1 MNEED
6 FLDETIKSLEDFFF
20 GEGPNN
26 GESLFINFA
35 KKNKNKF
42 KQANISKSTENNFE
56 FTELHKEFQKIYE
69 KKIEEIINKNKMSVD
84 GFYNCLS
91 KRCDEGDQEIL
102 LFVDIINEIINYNSF
117 IEMMAN
123 LINKI

>member
-6 FLDETIKSLEDFFF
+6 FLDETIKSLEEFFF

-69 KKIEEIINKNKMSVD
+69 KKIEEIINKNNMSVE
-84 GFYNCLS
+84 GFYNNLS

>member
-6 FLDETIKSLEDFFF
+6 FLDETIKSLEEFFF

-69 KKIEEIINKNKMSVD
+69 KKIEEIINKNNMSVE
-84 GFYNCLS
+84 GFYNYLS
-91 KRCDEGDQEIL
+91 KRCDEVDQEIL

>member
-6 FLDETIKSLEDFFF
+6 YLEDTISSLEEYFF

-26 GESLFINFA
+26 GENLFINFA
-35 KKNKNKF
+35 KNNKERF
-42 KQANISKSTENNFE
+42 KKANISNSTENNFE

-69 KKIEEIINKNKMSVD
+69 KKIEEIINKNKMSVE

-123 LINKI
+123 LINKV

>member
-6 FLDETIKSLEDFFF
+6 YLEDTISSLEEYFF

-26 GESLFINFA
+26 GENLFITFA
-35 KKNKNKF
+35 KNNKERF
-42 KQANISKSTENNFE
+42 KKANISNSTENNFE

-69 KKIEEIINKNKMSVD
+69 KKIEEIINKNKMSVE

-123 LINKI
+123 LINKV

>member
-1 MNEED
+1 
-6 FLDETIKSLEDFFF
+6 
-20 GEGPNN
+20 
-26 GESLFINFA
+26 
-35 KKNKNKF
+35 
-42 KQANISKSTENNFE
+42 
-56 FTELHKEFQKIYE
+56 
-69 KKIEEIINKNKMSVD
+69 MSVD
-84 GFYNCLS
+84 GFYNNLS